1 MDTNKRDE
9 LERKYRPHLFG
20 DCSNCGD
27 ENIHFSTHEC
37 DPEQVEAYWDAK
49 TPKRVP
55 NAALIE
61 VLGATIQQVFK
72 ENGLNPL
79 DNTKL
84 IDELAVSI
92 EPLCGGPFAS
102 AASGY

>member
-1 MDTNKRDE
+1 MDSTKRE
-9 LERKYRPHLFG
+9 EVERKHRPHLFG

-27 ENIHFSTHEC
+27 KGVRLSEHEC
-37 DPEQVEAYWDAK
+37 DPAQVEAFWEAQR
-49 TPKRVP
+49 PKRVP
-55 NAALIE
+55 NAAMME

-79 DNTKL
+79 DNNKL
-84 IDELAVSI
+84 IDELVVSI

-102 AASGY
+102 AAAGD